1 MRRSDEPKHNV
12 ELVRRYYQV
21 TSGDL
26 TGIEDI
32 VSADFVDH
40 HFPAELPKG
49 PAGVR
54 AFFTDVLGAF
64 TDRKIDIF
72 DIFADDEKVC
82 CRFQLVAN
90 HTKDW
95 AGYTADG
102 RGITCGAISVF
113 RVENGKLA
121 EGWESADLFGLFNQ
135 LAAPALVAA

>member
-1 MRRSDEPKHNV
+1 MSQHNV

-64 TDRKIDIF
+64 TDRRIEIF
-72 DIFADDEKVC
+72 DIFATDEKVC

-90 HTKDW
+90 HTQDW

-113 RVENGKLA
+113 RVEDGKLA

-135 LAAPALVAA
+135 LAAPATEPAVA